1 MANESFEKSNRPAV
15 LITGASSGIGLAF
28 AEALARR
35 GYDLWLVA
43 RREARLREI
52 CERLSS
58 QHPIRANFLAC
69 DLGDLASLRN
79 VEALL
84 QNETAIELLVN
95 NAGFGTT
102 GMFYE
107 LDLERETAEIELNV
121 RALVRLTHAIL
132 PRLAACPAASLPA
145 HRHRGVINVSSQASF
160 QAGPYNATYAATKA
174 FVTSFSEALS
184 EEVRDSNLCIQAL
197 CPGFTRTEF
206 HEFAKWN
213 IAKVPSSA
221 WLSAQEVV
229 EASLH
234 AFERDQVICIPGFR
248 YRLLAVASKFAPR
261 ALVRRMTAKLT
272 RFVKQQ

>member
-1 MANESFEKSNRPAV
+1 MANESFKKSTRPAA
-15 LITGASSGIGLAF
+15 LITGASAGIGLAF

-52 CERLSS
+52 AERLAT
-58 QHPIRANFLAC
+58 QHTVRVDFLVR
-69 DLGDLASLRN
+69 DLGDSAQLRD

-84 QNETAIELLVN
+84 RNEAAIELLVN

-102 GMFYE
+102 GVFHE

-132 PRLAACPAASLPA
+132 PRLAANPPLPQP

-184 EEVRDSNLCIQAL
+184 EEVRDANLRIQAL

-213 IAKVPSSA
+213 IDNVPSSA

-229 EASLH
+229 EESLR

-248 YRLLAVASKFAPR
+248 YRLLAIVSKFAPR
-261 ALVRRMTAKLT
+261 GLVRRMTAKLT